1 MPNVVPMGCIGLW
14 KHSGILSEFGKIR
27 EIGNMCHVMSID
39 EYVAGC
45 KENHFYSL
53 PFGQAEATVA
63 LTGPDVIST
72 SPNAF

>member
-14 KHSGILSEFGKIR
+14 KHSGVLSEFGKIR
-27 EIGNMCHVMSID
+27 EIENVSCY
-39 EYVAGC
+39 EYRRVAGC

-63 LTGPDVIST
+63 LTSPDVIST